1 MLEKEKESSW
11 KSADD
16 IGYINELQ
24 LKSHMKDHTL
34 VKNLKLSIFVPESEA
49 TFIYNKV
56 EVPIF
61 ISRFLRE

>member
-16 IGYINELQ
+16 IGCINELQ
-24 LKSHMKDHTL
+24 LQSHMKDHTL
-34 VKNLKLSIFVPESEA
+34 VQNLKLSIFVLEREA
-49 TFIYNKV
+49 TFTYNRV

-61 ISRFLRE
+61 ISRYLHV